1 MEFKKNIF
9 SSGEEWPPKK
19 AGASKKHKNRELS
32 PSRVILFSFAGA
44 ILVGTLL
51 LSLPISTTKK
61 PLSPEDALFTATSA
75 VCVTGLIVVDTE
87 KDLSFFGQIV
97 VMILIQLG
105 GLGIMTFSTFFVLM
119 FRRAYMSQSNVIL
132 LRDTLTPGSPDLRK
146 LLIAVFKVTIMFELW
161 GMLLLYVIWRDIL
174 PPERVWWDC
183 LFHSVSAFCNA
194 GFSTFGENLYR
205 FRQVHA
211 GCLVIMVLI
220 ILGGF
225 GFCVLDS
232 LLYRKEYLKLGRRT
246 LPLQTKVV
254 LATSGVLILSGTLFF
269 WAVDGSDSLVK
280 DSFFTG
286 GFHALFQSITSRTAG
301 FNTVDFS
308 RVSHLGLV
316 LIMGLMFIGG
326 SPGSTAG
333 GIKTTT
339 AAILFATIRSHL
351 RSPGK
356 PDVEIFR
363 RRIPPENVSRAFI
376 ILVLSLLAILIVA
389 VSLFITERSRINTWP
404 AGQEPVLRIFFETIS
419 AFGTVGLSTGITP
432 FLSKIGKL
440 IITLTMFVG
449 RLGPLTVVLALVEMK
464 QPTQYRYP
472 EEKIMVG

>member
-1 MEFKKNIF
+1 MELKKNTTPK
-9 SSGEEWPPKK
+9 GEDWRTKTGGKPAKP
-19 AGASKKHKNRELS
+19 KNREIS
-32 PSRVILFSFAGA
+32 PSRIILLSFAGA
-44 ILVGTLL
+44 ILLGSLL
-51 LSLPISTTKK
+51 LSLPISATKK
-61 PLSPEDALFTATSA
+61 PLAPEDALFTATSA

-87 KDLSFFGQIV
+87 KDLSFFGQLV

-119 FRRAYMSQSNVIL
+119 FRRGYMSQSNVIL

-146 LLIAVFKVTIMFELW
+146 LLFAVFKVTVMFELW
-161 GMLLLYVIWRDIL
+161 GMLLLYIIWRNII

-183 LFHSVSAFCNA
+183 MFHSVSAFCNA
-194 GFSTFGENLYR
+194 GFSTFSENIYR
-205 FRQVHA
+205 YRQIHA

-269 WAVDGSDSLVK
+269 WAVDGSHSLVK
-280 DSFFTG
+280 DDFFTG
-286 GFHALFQSITSRTAG
+286 GFHALFQSVTSRTAG
-301 FNTVDFS
+301 FNTVDFAKL
-308 RVSHLGLV
+308 SHLGLV
-316 LIMGLMFIGG
+316 LLMGLMFIGG

-351 RSPGK
+351 KSPGK

-376 ILVLSLLAILIVA
+376 ILVLSLLAVLIVA
-389 VSLFITERSRINTWP
+389 VSLFITERNRINTWP
-404 AGQEPVLRIFFETIS
+404 PGQEPVLRIFFETIS

-432 FLSKIGKL
+432 FLSWIGKL

>member
-1 MEFKKNIF
+1 M
-9 SSGEEWPPKK
+9 
-19 AGASKKHKNRELS
+19 
-32 PSRVILFSFAGA
+32 
-44 ILVGTLL
+44 
-51 LSLPISTTKK
+51 
-61 PLSPEDALFTATSA
+61 
-75 VCVTGLIVVDTE
+75 VV
-87 KDLSFFGQIV
+87 L
-97 VMILIQLG
+97 ILIQLG

-119 FRRAYMSQSNVIL
+119 FRRTYMSQSSVII

-146 LLIAVFKVTIMFELW
+146 LLFAVFKVTIMFELW
-161 GMLLLYVIWRDIL
+161 GMLLLYVIWKDVIPR
-174 PPERVWWDC
+174 ERVWWDC

-205 FRQVHA
+205 YRQIHA

-220 ILGGF
+220 VLGGF

-254 LATSGVLILSGTLFF
+254 LATSGALILSGTLFF
-269 WAVDGSDSLVK
+269 WAVDGSHSLVK
-280 DSFFTG
+280 DNFFSG
-286 GFHALFQSITSRTAG
+286 GFHALFQSVTSRTAG
-301 FNTVDFS
+301 FNTVDFAG
-308 RVSHLGLV
+308 VSHLGLV
-316 LIMGLMFIGG
+316 VIMGLMFIGG

-351 RSPGK
+351 KSPGK
-356 PDVEIFR
+356 PDVEMFR

-376 ILVLSLLAILIVA
+376 ILVLSLLAVLIVA
-389 VSLFITERSRINTWP
+389 VSLFITERNGIKTWP
-404 AGQEPVLRIFFETIS
+404 PGQEPVLRIFFETIS

-432 FLSKIGKL
+432 YLSKIGKL
-440 IITLTMFVG
+440 IISFTMFVG
-449 RLGPLTVVLALVEMK
+449 RIGPLTVVLALVEMK
-464 QPTQYRYP
+464 QPTQYHYP